1 MTANSLI
8 DDTLKRINH
17 GYSPGTLRWIKGN
30 PGRWAVLLTLEG
42 RVNEMALGGN
52 LKGLREVLDEYQ
64 ELTLSMAKEFKA
76 TKENKGQEMF
86 SFGER

>member
-1 MTANSLI
+1 
-8 DDTLKRINH
+8 
-17 GYSPGTLRWIKGN
+17 
-30 PGRWAVLLTLEG
+30 VLLTLE
-42 RVNEMALGGN
+42 RRINEMALGDN

-76 TKENKGQEMF
+76 TEKGQGIF